1 MYVAAVDGCYKLLNV
16 SLTWDD
22 AGSTCESLY
31 NHSHLVIIS
40 SAAEQDAVEALI
52 NSANRQ
58 CPLLVCIARTTA

>member
-1 MYVAAVDGCYKLLNV
+1 VSGCYKLLDG
-16 SLTWDD
+16 SLSWDD
-22 AGSTCESLY
+22 AGSVCESLH

-58 CPLLVCIARTTA
+58 CPLFARIAHTAA